1 MDEKLQKELERIDEY
16 FSNLSDK
23 EFEKILD
30 DAMPKTK
37 DNKGSLWTLIF
48 ILISLLNNE
57 IKYQYYTI

>member
-1 MDEKLQKELERIDEY
+1 MDEKLQKELKRIDEF

-37 DNKGSLWTLIF
+37 DNKGSL
-48 ILISLLNNE
+48 
-57 IKYQYYTI
+57 